1 MLKNFCLY
9 LKFYFDKIFTSKYK
23 IEGKCNCCGACCR
36 NIVFMIEDEYVKT
49 EKQFEDLKNFDVKYN
64 HFEIAGKNDRG
75 VILFRCKSLD
85 NNNRCKDYFFRSL
98 YCRAYPMVTDKIR
111 LGGCATFDTCGYKIT
126 IDKKFKEYL

>member
-1 MLKNFCLY
+1 
-9 LKFYFDKIFTSKYK
+9 
-23 IEGKCNCCGACCR
+23 
-36 NIVFMIEDEYVKT
+36 MIEDEYVKT
-49 EKQFEDLKNFDVKYN
+49 EKQFEDLKNFDAKYN